1 MAARMSWL
9 WKRKCIR
16 TWTDEIFHYPA
27 KDQSLESTWI
37 PTRKSFYF
45 LNWMYFHFW
54 SGSKS
59 PSRASRLIRNALFL
73 LLYAIIEAWIEH
85 DNTRNV
91 YYESKWCSF
100 RFHVDF
106 RALSWFCETKTLA
119 KSVSESKR
127 RAFFV
132 LDSWK
137 GWGDWPFSRGRQG
150 SPFPRGL
157 PTRYPTAMW
166 AAPEMNPTG
175 RASSVKEEEQ
185 QHCKPIVLQHHSQI
199 ISKTRPQ
206 SQRPEIHIQ
215 SACTLNA
222 RQGETKHRSVWQDG
236 NRWRRRLRLT
246 CKFSWCLKSC
256 AHCAIFWHVS
266 LLLSEPVEH

>member
-127 RAFFV
+127 RAFFCV
-132 LDSWK
+132 RQLKRMRWLTVFEGAARVSISSWVTHTLPDGYVGGPGDESDRK
-137 GWGDWPFSRGRQG
+137 GKQ
-150 SPFPRGL
+150 
-157 PTRYPTAMW
+157 
-166 AAPEMNPTG
+166 
-175 RASSVKEEEQ
+175 
-185 QHCKPIVLQHHSQI
+185 C
-199 ISKTRPQ
+199 
-206 SQRPEIHIQ
+206 
-215 SACTLNA
+215 
-222 RQGETKHRSVWQDG
+222 
-236 NRWRRRLRLT
+236 
-246 CKFSWCLKSC
+246 
-256 AHCAIFWHVS
+256 
-266 LLLSEPVEH
+266 